1 MHTKERQSRGFNPR
15 LDHLFDRYSM
25 KHMVNNR
32 MFAKPLSL
40 NAIGAAAG
48 LSAPRSMLALR
59 GKTIYNSAGTAT
71 VIPTTGTV
79 SLFSFENKT
88 FTSPVN
94 PVIFKSIFVGT
105 ATISEAGKKF
115 SFTGGTYVS
124 NTDLRSVIGN
134 GNAVPFYLNI
144 NTDVMFSAF
153 SYYATYDN
161 AVSGTAVF
169 YKEGFVASSTT
180 SIYFTNGLTKDIVLI
195 FAYTSSASA
204 TITSSALYTGNIVN
218 FTY

>member
-32 MFAKPLSL
+32 MFSYPLSL

-48 LSAPRSMLALR
+48 LSAPISMLALR
-59 GKTIYNSAGTAT
+59 GKTIYDSAGTTT
-71 VIPTTGTV
+71 VTRTDVPI
-79 SLFSFENKT
+79 SLSVFLNKT

-94 PVIFKSIFVGT
+94 PVIFKSILDGA
-105 ATISEAGKKF
+105 ATISEAGKKIF
-115 SFTGGTYVS
+115 FFNGGY
-124 NTDLRSVIGN
+124 NNIGFQSVIGN

-144 NTDVMFSAF
+144 NTGAMFSSF

-169 YKEGFVASSTT
+169 YKEGSAGSSTT